1 MLVKSREIKYYAFF
15 VVSASLLLFEA
26 AIAQANSTTKHS
38 ACFNQAETYYE
49 QIYCEIKAKSQGA
62 SLPSFNDFKINNK
75 QMQALLLKRKAEA
88 LNIPFTMQ
96 QQKKNVVSKQNKKVD
111 ESTEKAYS
119 TNCEYFEH
127 TIKCHDGIFSIV
139 GNKSNSV
146 LQPKVLSSKNK
157 LGLYEFTGDRN
168 DKNEVL
174 DYLSKSYTRY
184 IEKMLEIGL
193 AGATMSFTK
202 FYYFFQDLTDQ
213 GLSFHQ
219 RFETMYA
226 YLKTD
231 KRSLGV
237 AEKINAI
244 QGLTIAH
251 CSRLNNDLFTCDNGT
266 TNRVYIR

>member
-1 MLVKSREIKYYAFF
+1 MFVKSHVYKYLTFYAA
-15 VVSASLLLFEA
+15 SASFLLFDA
-26 AIAQANSTTKHS
+26 AVAQASSTTKYS
-38 ACFNQAETYYE
+38 SCFNQAETYYE
-49 QIYCEIKAKSQGA
+49 QIYCEIKAKGKGV
-62 SLPSFNDFKINNK
+62 SLPSFVDFKKNNG

-96 QQKKNVVSKQNKKVD
+96 KKKSVVSKKNKKVD
-111 ESTEKAYS
+111 ESTENAYS
-119 TNCEYFEH
+119 INCQYLER
-127 TIKCHDGIFSIV
+127 TIKCHDGVFLIT

-146 LQPKVLSSKNK
+146 LQRVALSSKNK
-157 LGLYEFTGDRN
+157 LRLYKFTGDRN
-168 DKNEVL
+168 NKIQVL
-174 DYLSKSYTRY
+174 DYLTKSYTRY

-202 FYYFFQDLTDQ
+202 FYYIFHDLSDQ
-213 GLSFHQ
+213 GVNFQQ

-226 YLKTD
+226 YLKVD

-237 AEKINAI
+237 AEDVNVI

-251 CSRLNNDLFTCDNGT
+251 CSRLKNDLFTCDNGT